1 MMTAEHAAA
10 CHPTSMLNSF
20 APSLPSKLIDDPEI
34 IGFHILPKG
43 RGNEQP
49 VPGSL
54 YAWAANRLSA
64 SSSSLAQL
72 D

>member
-1 MMTAEHAAA
+1 MPSHLDAQFVRAE
-10 CHPTSMLNSF
+10 P
-20 APSLPSKLIDDPEI
+20 PSKLIDDPEI

-64 SSSSLAQL
+64 SSSSLAQV